1 MENASE
7 DAFNESKYQVFA
19 VCKSRPKTPV
29 G

>member
-7 DAFNESKYQVFA
+7 EAFNAHEYQGFTVG
-19 VCKSRPKTPV
+19 KSRPKTPV